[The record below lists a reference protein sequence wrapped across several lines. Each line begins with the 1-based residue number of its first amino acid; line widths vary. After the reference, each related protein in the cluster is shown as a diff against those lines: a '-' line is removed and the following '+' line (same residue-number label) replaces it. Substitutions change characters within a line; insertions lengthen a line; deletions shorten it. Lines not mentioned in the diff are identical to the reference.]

1 MRIRIIGLTSRF
13 DPIIRINVTDYRIS
27 HMTLADMHPE
37 DIKASIR
44 KRFGTIRNF
53 ELANDLPK
61 GSVHEVLRRRRWAR
75 IERAIESVILRSPSE
90 KTDSKRERGAHRLS
104 AGAK

>member
-1 MRIRIIGLTSRF
+1 M
-13 DPIIRINVTDYRIS
+13 N
-27 HMTLADMHPE
+27 LADMHPE

-53 ELANDLPK
+53 ELSRNLPK

-75 IERAIESVILRSPSE
+75 IERAIESVISASPSE
-90 KTDSKRERGAHRLS
+90 KTDSKRKTVAHGLS
-104 AGAK
+104 AEVK